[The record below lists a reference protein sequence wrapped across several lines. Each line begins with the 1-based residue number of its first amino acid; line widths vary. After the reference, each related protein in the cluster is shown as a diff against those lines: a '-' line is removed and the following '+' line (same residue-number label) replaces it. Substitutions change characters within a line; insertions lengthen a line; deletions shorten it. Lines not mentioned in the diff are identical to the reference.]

1 MSRPMNLIF
10 EPMDLQAASPATVS
24 RNGMVYMEPK
34 SLGWRILLDSWINTL
49 PSHFSEE
56 EKKHI
61 YSLIDWLAEPLMEYI
76 RGNIEESSPTQDQ
89 NILKTLMKFYNVLIK
104 DMADP
109 EHYELY
115 KDPKQRIVIF
125 ENKFIFALTW
135 SFGASADSNNRKKIE
150 AEIKKYLSGVNQVP
164 EYEKRKLSFPERN
177 TLYDWNYIPK
187 RGTQAGSGFEW
198 VLWTDFIDLNEKI
211 SKHALPQEIIVK
223 TNDSVRYS

>member
-56 EKKHI
+56 EKNHI

-109 EHYELY
+109 EYY
-115 KDPKQRIVIF
+115 
-125 ENKFIFALTW
+125 
-135 SFGASADSNNRKKIE
+135 
-150 AEIKKYLSGVNQVP
+150 
-164 EYEKRKLSFPERN
+164 
-177 TLYDWNYIPK
+177 
-187 RGTQAGSGFEW
+187 
-198 VLWTDFIDLNEKI
+198 
-211 SKHALPQEIIVK
+211 
-223 TNDSVRYS
+223 